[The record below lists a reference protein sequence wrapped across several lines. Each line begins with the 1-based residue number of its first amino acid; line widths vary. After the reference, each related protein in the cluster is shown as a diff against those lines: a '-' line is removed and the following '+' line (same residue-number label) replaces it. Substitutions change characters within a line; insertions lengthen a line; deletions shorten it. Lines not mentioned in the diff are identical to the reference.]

1 MRALW
6 VGALTILLGA
16 GTASAEDLFDLKKV
30 TEGVWAAIARPLPV
44 INCNAAVIVLEDGV
58 MVVDSHSKPSAARSR
73 TSR

>member
-1 MRALW
+1 MRRLG

-16 GTASAEDLFDLKKV
+16 GVASSEDLFEMKKV

-58 MVVDSHSKPSAARSR
+58 MVVDAHSKPSAARR
-73 TSR
+73 